1 MRTLFVVLGYGGA
14 SALDAIA
21 KAALRRLHPY

>member
-1 MRTLFVVLGYGGA
+1 MFVVLGYGGA

-21 KAALRRLHPY
+21 KAAFRRLHPY